1 MENLSI
7 RQVDPLDRKRAVA
20 VQVTAFCAD
29 PLTRWSYPDSRQY
42 IECFTRFV
50 DVFIGPSLEH
60 GTCDVAG
67 DFAGVS
73 FWLPV
78 GVPVDF
84 EALETVVRETF
95 EPRRRDDLFSLFE
108 LMDRYAPEGPHWH
121 LGKIGVDPRC
131 RRSGVGSQ
139 LMAYRLTQCDDQA
152 QSAYLES
159 SNSANIPFYERLGF
173 EVLAEIQ
180 AGSSPTLYPMLRRP
194 R

>member
-1 MENLSI
+1 MDDVSI
-7 RQVDPLDRKRAVA
+7 RQVDAIDRDRAVA

-29 PLTRWSYPDSRQY
+29 PLTRWAYPDSRQY

-78 GVPVDF
+78 GVPVNF

-95 EPRRRDDLFSLFE
+95 EPSRRDDLLSLFE
-108 LMDRYAPEGPHWH
+108 LMGRYAPEAPHWH
-121 LGKIGVDPRC
+121 LGKIGVDPTC
-131 RRSGVGSQ
+131 RGSGVGSR
-139 LMAYRLTQCDDQA
+139 LMAYRLDQCDRPG

-159 SNSANIPFYERLGF
+159 SNPENIPFYENLGF

-180 AGSSPTLYPMLRRP
+180 VGSSPTLYPMLRRP